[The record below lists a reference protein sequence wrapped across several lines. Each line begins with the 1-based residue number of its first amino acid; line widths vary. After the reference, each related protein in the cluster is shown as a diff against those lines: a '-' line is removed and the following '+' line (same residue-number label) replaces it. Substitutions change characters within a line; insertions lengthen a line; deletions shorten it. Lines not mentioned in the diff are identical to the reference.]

1 MDMRDAFEAGQSLEG
16 LVRALS
22 ALLDGPDD
30 GPDDGEP
37 VEYECKFEAEPLKGF
52 EDWEWTR

>member
-22 ALLDGPDD
+22 ALLDE
-30 GPDDGEP
+30 PDDGEP